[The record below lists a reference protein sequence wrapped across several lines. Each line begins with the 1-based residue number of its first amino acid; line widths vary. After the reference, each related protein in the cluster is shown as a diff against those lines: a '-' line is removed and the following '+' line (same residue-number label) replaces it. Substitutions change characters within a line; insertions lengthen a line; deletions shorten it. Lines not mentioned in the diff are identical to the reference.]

1 MAGPSQRSESRQE
14 HVSGVE
20 WLSTSIVQDL
30 RNPLGTV
37 YAAAEML
44 MDLDAGPTQVK
55 RLATNIFRAA
65 GRIRELLADL
75 NSVARGNRPM
85 AEMCNLREVIAAAS
99 DAASAATKHH
109 SVQILLEVP

>member
-1 MAGPSQRSESRQE
+1 
-14 HVSGVE
+14 
-20 WLSTSIVQDL
+20 
-30 RNPLGTV
+30 
-37 YAAAEML
+37 ML